1 MTTYDASSVS
11 DAVIAFRKPITLQQG
26 RGLRDNPIA
35 MAEGAAGAPRI
46 QGNAHPEFSADDTYI
61 VARITSPDTQ
71 VDAVVFTGSNIS
83 ASASEI
89 FYSFTAMNDGELRFS
104 TEYKRVSEADRI
116 YFAIL
121 VNGVVLS
128 EVSSTST
135 SFVSASIDASY
146 SQSDLVEIR
155 FKIDFVIGS
164 GGGTAIGAIRNLQI
178 KADQIGVYRT

>member
-128 EVSSTST
+128 DVSSMLDHST
-135 SFVSASIDASY
+135 EAPCGSVLLDSDDVDDGASCIF
-146 SQSDLVEIR
+146 IH
-155 FKIDFVIGS
+155 G
-164 GGGTAIGAIRNLQI
+164 
-178 KADQIGVYRT
+178 